1 MLKLRKKNQ
10 KILELKDSVINKMKG
25 LDSLGNKADYL
36 EERINKLRDRNL
48 IEVMQVEE
56 ERESLKVRKFCESC
70 TTLLGRTT
78 AG

>member
-25 LDSLGNKADYL
+25 LESLGNKADYL

-56 ERESLKVRKFCESC
+56 ERESLNHKI
-70 TTLLGRTT
+70 
-78 AG
+78 

>member
-25 LDSLGNKADYL
+25 LESLGNKADYL

-56 ERESLKVRKFCESC
+56 EREPRS
-70 TTLLGRTT
+70 
-78 AG
+78 